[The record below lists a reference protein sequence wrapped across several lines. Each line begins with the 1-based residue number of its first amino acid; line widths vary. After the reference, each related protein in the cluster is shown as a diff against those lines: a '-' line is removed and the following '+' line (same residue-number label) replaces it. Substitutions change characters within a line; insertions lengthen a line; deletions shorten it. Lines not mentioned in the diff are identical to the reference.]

1 MSRVLRSCSIR
12 SEDPIASKSPTSC
25 RRQRKGALCST
36 SLRQFSS
43 PLKTVMAALARE
55 PGGGLIVSPDSFTVT
70 NIGLI
75 IDLAARHR
83 LPAIYSERNFA
94 ADGGLMSYGAD
105 YIDMYRQA
113 AIYVDRILRGDKPAD
128 LPVQQPTKFFL
139 VINLKTAKTLGLTVS
154 DGMQLLADQVID

>member
-1 MSRVLRSCSIR
+1 MFNPQRGPYSVGISRFVQ
-12 SEDPIASKSPTSC
+12 EAAQ
-25 RRQRKGALCST
+25 RRAVQYVAAPVFESAEVE
-36 SLRQFSS
+36 
-43 PLKTVMAALARE
+43 TVMAALARE
-55 PGGGLIVSPDSFTVT
+55 PGGGMIVSPDSFTVT

-113 AIYVDRILRGDKPAD
+113 ATYVDRILRGDKPAD
-128 LPVQQPTKFFL
+128 LPVQQPSKFFL
-139 VINLKTAKTLGLTVS
+139 VINLKTAKALRLTVS
-154 DGMQLLADQVID
+154 DGMQLLADEVIE